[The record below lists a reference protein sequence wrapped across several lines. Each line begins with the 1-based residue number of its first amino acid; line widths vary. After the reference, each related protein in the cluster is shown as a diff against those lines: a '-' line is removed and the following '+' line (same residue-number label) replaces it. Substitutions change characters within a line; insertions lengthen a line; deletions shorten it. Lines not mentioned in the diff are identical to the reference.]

1 MPTPPASDRITELEA
16 RLAELERHQAPAPTR
31 RLARPRVIRRV
42 AAVALALALVIPAGV
57 VLASHRFNDVPTSH
71 QFHAAIS
78 AIADAGITTGCPQGT
93 NNYCPNGLVTRGQMA
108 AFLSRLGALQAG
120 SAPKVNADKVDG
132 LQANQLVRAATTTS
146 SASNDNFNTCAMTT
160 LLSKV
165 SDRTGQ
171 RDPDGVGHDRGVE
184 RRRQCQQCRIG
195 GPGNRRGSYRDR
207 EQQSGPA
214 VHGAQAR
221 ARSPSVARSRSPP
234 GRQAVALQA
243 QECGTGMAFIADKS
257 ITTLF
262 VPFGDSGTQG
272 SIAAS
277 DLPQVTGSESTENV
291 NGE

>member
-132 LQANQLVRAATTTS
+132 LQANQLVRAATISSTT
-146 SASNDNFNTCAMTT
+146 AIDDFDTCAMTT
-160 LLSKV
+160 VLSKSV
-165 SDRTGQ
+165 TAPANGILMVWGTIEASKDFT
-171 RDPDGVGHDRGVE
+171 DPDNALLEAQVAVGGAAATVANSAYLHFLGTGEATIAVS
-184 RRRQCQQCRIG
+184 G
-195 GPGNRRGSYRDR
+195 AVPVTAGSK
-207 EQQSGPA
+207 A
-214 VHGAQAR
+214 V
-221 ARSPSVARSRSPP
+221 V
-234 GRQAVALQA
+234 LQA
-243 QECGTGMAFIADKS
+243 QECSAGMAYIVNRS

-272 SIAAS
+272 SIAAG
-277 DLPQVTGSESTENV
+277 DLPQVTGSESTESV